1 MSRPGG
7 GKAAVYQTAVYIRLS
22 REDGDKAES
31 DSVGNQR
38 KLLMDFLKSEPELSL
53 FSEYVDDG
61 WSGTSFKR
69 PAFER
74 MIRDIEAG
82 ACGLRGG
89 EGSVAPGQGLY

>member
-1 MSRPGG
+1 
-7 GKAAVYQTAVYIRLS
+7 
-22 REDGDKAES
+22 
-31 DSVGNQR
+31 
-38 KLLMDFLKSEPELSL
+38 MDFLKSEPELSL

-82 ACGLRGG
+82 LVDSWR
-89 EGSVAPGQGLY
+89 